1 MLKVIQFIHG
11 LNMGGAE
18 TLVKDYALGF
28 DKSKIDLTVLCFERY
43 NSPYE
48 KILKDAGIN
57 VIYICDEMPL
67 FERREI
73 WARVINKFMLFLKIK
88 KYIHKIDPDI
98 IHEHLILNSYL
109 KFARPGKK
117 TIIFYTQHF
126 QIKRWIEHYSK
137 EVKAL
142 KWLMKHYKV
151 CFIALNNLMKKEL
164 DEYFHID
171 STVILKNG
179 VNLDK
184 FCLVLTGTE
193 MREKLGIPKETFVVG
208 HVGRFSE
215 IKNHE
220 FLVDV
225 FAEIVKKNENTFL
238 LMIGKGETMKAVQRK
253 LKSFKLD
260 NKAMIIS
267 DRTDIPD
274 LMKAMDILVFPSFSE
289 GMPVSL
295 VEAQISGVKCL
306 VSKEAISKEIEI
318 SNLIRYKSLEEP
330 ASNWADEVLRWE
342 EEKIEYV
349 GVDDWDM
356 EKVIKNLENLYYKTV
371 ETNKS
376 NEKANN

>member
-28 DKSKIDLTVLCFERY
+28 DKSEIDLIILCYERY

-73 WARVINKFMLFLKIK
+73 WARVINKFMLFLKIR

-126 QIKRWIEHYSK
+126 QVKRWIEHYSK

-164 DEYFHID
+164 DEYFHIE

-179 VNLDK
+179 INLDK
-184 FCLVLTGTE
+184 FRSVLPGTE
-193 MREKLGIPKETFVVG
+193 MREKLGISKGAFVIG

-253 LKSFKLD
+253 LKNFKLD

-274 LMKAMDILVFPSFSE
+274 LMKVIDILVFPSFSE

-295 VEAQISGVKCL
+295 IEAQIAGVKCL

-330 ASNWADEVLRWE
+330 ASIWADEVLRWE

-349 GVDDWDM
+349 RVDDWDM
-356 EKVIKNLENLYYKTV
+356 EKVIENLENLYYKAV

>member
-238 LMIGKGETMKAVQRK
+238 LMIGKGETMKAVRRK

-318 SNLIRYKSLEEP
+318 SNLIRYKSL
-330 ASNWADEVLRWE
+330 
-342 EEKIEYV
+342 
-349 GVDDWDM
+349 
-356 EKVIKNLENLYYKTV
+356 
-371 ETNKS
+371 
-376 NEKANN
+376 